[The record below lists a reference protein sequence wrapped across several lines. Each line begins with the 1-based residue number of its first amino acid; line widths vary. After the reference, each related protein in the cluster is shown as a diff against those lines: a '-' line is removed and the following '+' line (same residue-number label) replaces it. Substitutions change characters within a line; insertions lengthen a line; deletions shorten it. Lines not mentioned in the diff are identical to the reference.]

1 MAGIFW
7 ERNAPALSEQKIAEI
22 EKISIGAPSL
32 THLRGKA
39 AIVSSRDAALRLKF
53 GTPGPGDPYLGLRIA
68 LPRGRAKE
76 GSTVVSTVNDT
87 GVAVL
92 IGKRT
97 PLCG

>member
-7 ERNAPALSEQKIAEI
+7 ERNAPALSDQKIAEI
-22 EKISIGAPSL
+22 EKISVGAPSL

-53 GTPGPGDPYLGLRIA
+53 GSCQRMNPPKVFESRCCAVGE
-68 LPRGRAKE
+68 RGEHSRLDCE
-76 GSTVVSTVNDT
+76 RRWRGN
-87 GVAVL
+87 L